1 MTAGRRTN
9 SQNKDWGTPRKYVEA
24 VKKVF
29 DGIIYLDPCSSNY
42 SIVNARVEY
51 TYPKKDGL
59 KESWN
64 YPTIYV
70 NPPYGN
76 NTKTRTSIRHW
87 LARCMD
93 ANERYNSEV
102 LALVPVATNTGH
114 WKKYVY
120 GKATAICFLYDTR
133 LKFLEKG
140 KEVGKGAPMSCAI
153 IYWGCNYKK
162 FYDTFIQH
170 GAVID
175 IRSLI
180 GEIIGRENNNNQE
193 LFSQLLVFSPT
204 TKNLKP
210 NENQK

>member
-1 MTAGRRTN
+1 MTAGRTTN
-9 SQNKDWGTPRKYVEA
+9 SQNKDWGTPRKYVDA

-29 DGIIYLDPCSSNY
+29 DGIIYLDPCSNKY
-42 SIVNARVEY
+42 SIVNAKIEY
-51 TYPKKDGL
+51 IFPKKDGL

-76 NTKTRTSIRHW
+76 NNITGTSIRQW

-93 ANERYNSEV
+93 ANERFNSEV

-114 WKKYVY
+114 WKNYVY
-120 GKATAICFLYDTR
+120 GKATSICFLYDTR

-140 KEVGKGAPMSCAI
+140 KEVGKGAPMSCAV
-153 IYWGCNYKK
+153 IYWGGYYEK

-180 GEIIGRENNNNQE
+180 GEIIGPKNNNNQE
-193 LFSQLLVFSPT
+193 FLY
-204 TKNLKP
+204 
-210 NENQK
+210 